1 MNLFKF
7 YNSKLNMTCF
17 TCLEL
22 WLLNHQWLTPLN
34 KILKHLLNSTEN
46 PVNEQAGKRKKC
58 KFCCQIVIYY
68 LPSVDSSSL

>member
-22 WLLNHQWLTPLN
+22 WLLNHQWLTPLT

-46 PVNEQAGKRKKC
+46 QVNEQAGKERNANFVVK
-58 KFCCQIVIYY
+58 
-68 LPSVDSSSL
+68 